1 MNIWVKWYVQSKEQM
16 PACSFSS
23 LQSECQCWT
32 VKCAFILV
40 MKGLCTATQLSHPSL
55 IDILF
60 SLTQSDWCAQSPEEE
75 LLLSLFCL
83 YFTNTR
89 VINSAKFLAS
99 TSVFLLHTSK
109 GTILLRFP
117 IKAVFLIKALCLNIE
132 PFFKVTLL
140 IYSGHHVGT
149 KEQNHVSLLNI

>member
-1 MNIWVKWYVQSKEQM
+1 MCSLKSKCQHVHFHPCSLCANAELSNVHSSWLWRVYALQPNYHIHRYV
-16 PACSFSS
+16 
-23 LQSECQCWT
+23 
-32 VKCAFILV
+32 
-40 MKGLCTATQLSHPSL
+40 

-75 LLLSLFCL
+75 LLISLFCL

-89 VINSAKFLAS
+89 VINSAKFQAS

-109 GTILLRFP
+109 GTILFRFP
-117 IKAVFLIKALCLNIE
+117 IKADFWLKLCASTLN

-140 IYSGHHVGT
+140 ISSGHHVGK

>member
-1 MNIWVKWYVQSKEQM
+1 MFIFIPAVWVPMRNCQMCINPSSWLWRVYALQPNYHIHRYV
-16 PACSFSS
+16 
-23 LQSECQCWT
+23 
-32 VKCAFILV
+32 
-40 MKGLCTATQLSHPSL
+40 

-75 LLLSLFCL
+75 LLISLFCL

-109 GTILLRFP
+109 GTILFRFP

-140 IYSGHHVGT
+140 ISSGHHVGK